1 MLMKCPAVRDV
12 PTAATPEVQRPQPGD
27 TASPGRGGMRSP
39 SERLDHEHISVGS
52 EARVT
57 ESSLCVWLSPFLL
70 NLLKQFPPK
79 RDYFFLALRGVLS
92 FRGKWPLPEDIMNP
106 NTSRRLSFQR
116 LCSSFIFFNPEPVA
130 RVLEQ
135 QAH

>member
-1 MLMKCPAVRDV
+1 MKCPAVRDV
-12 PTAATPEVQRPQPGD
+12 PTAATPEVQRPQPSD

-92 FRGKWPLPEDIMNP
+92 FRGKWPLPEDIMKSKHKQASLLP
-106 NTSRRLSFQR
+106 EALQFVHFFQ
-116 LCSSFIFFNPEPVA
+116 P
-130 RVLEQ
+130 
-135 QAH
+135 